1 MYRPRTYA
9 SPVRRCVAVTAL
21 ALGFFAG
28 LVPSASAQGGD
39 CLTADPPAPEP
50 GFINFGITPGIAG
63 SAGVGQGT
71 AVPLD
76 RQAER
81 QALTRLEPQG
91 ERLVLRLN
99 RLFWDGGDE
108 LIRKFARRV
117 DGYARAGLESEIQV
131 RYHPPEGKEGNL
143 RAWARFVRKA
153 VRKLG
158 RRRSVTAFSITN
170 EINFPVS
177 PNTSDGSYDR
187 ALEAMVH
194 GVRVADAE
202 LRHLSRPNV
211 ELGFSVAWRYTPES
225 DAKLWED
232 LGGLADA
239 RFTKALDYVGVQVYP
254 GLVWPPVE
262 IPGRTAGDEV
272 AEALTL
278 IRDCYMPKAGLGDE
292 VDLWVSEN
300 GYPTKPGV
308 NSEAGQAER
317 LLSSVEATAAHAK
330 SLGITDYRWFNLRD
344 NDSDGADLFSQ
355 VGLLRDDYSPKPAF
369 AEYRRAIKRLGR

>member
-1 MYRPRTYA
+1 MK
-9 SPVRRCVAVTAL
+9 RRIAAIAL
-21 ALGFFAG
+21 ALSASAFLA
-28 LVPSASAQGGD
+28 PSAFAQGGD

-50 GFINFGITPGIAG
+50 GLIDFGITPGIAG
-63 SAGVGQGT
+63 SAGVGQGQ
-71 AVPLD
+71 AVPVN

-81 QALTRLEPQG
+81 KALTRLEPEG
-91 ERLVLRLN
+91 HKLVLRLN
-99 RLFWDGGDE
+99 RLFWDGGGK

-117 DGYARAGLESEIQV
+117 DGYARAGLVSEIQV

-153 VRKLG
+153 VNRLG
-158 RRRSVTAFSITN
+158 QRPSVKAFSITN

-187 ALEAMVH
+187 ALEAMVR
-194 GVRVADAE
+194 GTKVADAE
-202 LRHLSRPNV
+202 LRRMGRPNV
-211 ELGFSVAWRYTPES
+211 DLGFSVAWRYTPDA
-225 DAKLWED
+225 DAKFWED
-232 LGGLADA
+232 LGELADP
-239 RFTKALDYVGVQVYP
+239 RFRRALDYVGVQVYP
-254 GLVWPPVE
+254 GLVWPPVVR
-262 IPGRTAGDEV
+262 PGRTAGDEV

-278 IRDCYMPKAGLGDE
+278 IRDCYMPKASLGDE

-308 NSEAGQAER
+308 NTEAGQAER
-317 LLSSVEATAAHAK
+317 LVSSVEAAAAHAK

>member
-1 MYRPRTYA
+1 MSRRL
-9 SPVRRCVAVTAL
+9 PVLVVVSFAL
-21 ALGFFAG
+21 ACA
-28 LVPSASAQGGD
+28 PEAAAQGDD
-39 CLTADPPAPEP
+39 CLTADPPAAEP
-50 GFINFGITPGIAG
+50 GKIDFGITPGIAG

-71 AVPLD
+71 ALPVD
-76 RQAER
+76 NKAER
-81 QALTRLEPQG
+81 RALERLEPRG
-91 ERLVLRLN
+91 RHLVLRLN
-99 RLFWDGGDE
+99 RLFWDGGSK

-117 DGYARAGLESEIQV
+117 DRYARSGFKSEIQV

-153 VRKLG
+153 VRRLG
-158 RRRSVTAFSITN
+158 RRPSVSAFSITN

-187 ALEAMVH
+187 ALEAMVR
-194 GVRVADAE
+194 GVVVAQRE
-202 LRHLSRPNV
+202 LRLMERPSV
-211 ELGFSVAWRYTPES
+211 DLGFSVAWRYTP
-225 DAKLWED
+225 DADRKLWED
-232 LGGLADA
+232 LDELATP
-239 RFTKALDYVGVQVYP
+239 RFRRALDYVGLQVYP
-254 GLVWPPVE
+254 GLVWPPIE

-278 IRDCYMPKAGLGDE
+278 IRDCYMPKAELGDE

-317 LLSSVEATAAHAK
+317 LVSSVDAVAAHGGD
-330 SLGITDYRWFNLRD
+330 LGITDYRWFNLRD

-369 AEYRRAIKRLGR
+369 AEYRRAMRRLGR